1 MGISKRT
8 ISWMGA
14 LGAATLLL
22 GVLWILRPGH
32 PESVILISIDALRA
46 DRLGCYGYSRET
58 TPALD
63 RVAAKGV
70 LFEEASTTGSW
81 TIPSHASLF
90 TGLYPRAHG
99 MRYANSRLPED
110 VVTLASVLGDNGF
123 STGAFVNVH
132 LLSTTRGF
140 SRGFDDYRNIP
151 PASGPAGS
159 VEQINR
165 EAIEWLGRH
174 RDQPFFLFL
183 HYYDVHS
190 DYQVLPEYR
199 AEFCG
204 PYSGIATGGTDQLK
218 RHRSGG
224 ITLDTQDAQHLSDLY
239 DAGVRQFDDA
249 MARFF
254 VKLEAGGL
262 FDRAILVIASDHG
275 EEFFE
280 HGDFLHSR
288 TLYQELIHVQLI
300 MAGPG
305 LPEGLRI
312 REPVSLVDVAPTIA
326 SLLGVGFPSNVDGVD
341 LSGLWKGK
349 IDGAAPRTIFADADL
364 WAHNPEESHRRLLRR
379 DNYTLHWDSS
389 TDHYSLFDLNTDLGE
404 TKNIAERK
412 PEIFLD
418 HRAELMQYAE
428 STRQAGP
435 LPPPSPEEI
444 QRLKQLGY
452 ID

>member
-1 MGISKRT
+1 MEISKRT
-8 ISWMGA
+8 ISWIGA
-14 LGAATLLL
+14 LGAAALLL
-22 GVLWILRPGH
+22 GVLWIMCPGH
-32 PESVILISIDALRA
+32 SKGVILISIDALRA

-132 LLSTTRGF
+132 LLSKKRGF
-140 SRGFDDYRNIP
+140 SRGFDDYRSIR

-199 AEFCG
+199 AKFCG

-218 RHRSGG
+218 RHRSGE
-224 ITLDTQDAQHLSDLY
+224 IALDTQDAQHLSNLY

-254 VKLEAGGL
+254 VKLEALGL
-262 FDRAILVIASDHG
+262 FDKAILVIASDHG

-288 TLYQELIHVQLI
+288 TLYQELIHVPLI
-300 MAGPG
+300 MSGPG

-326 SLLGVGFPSNVDGVD
+326 SLLGVAFPRNIDGVD
-341 LSGLWKGK
+341 LSGLWKG
-349 IDGAAPRTIFADADL
+349 DVDNAAPRTIFADADL
-364 WAHNPEESHRRLLRR
+364 WAHNPEGSHRRLLRQG
-379 DNYTLHWDSS
+379 NYTLHWDSS
-389 TDHYSLFDLNTDLGE
+389 TDHYSLFDLNADPGE
-404 TKNIAERK
+404 TKNIAESK
-412 PEIFLD
+412 PEVFLD
-418 HRAELMQYAE
+418 LRAKLAQYAE
-428 STRQAGP
+428 SIRQADP
-435 LPPPSPEEI
+435 LPPLSPEEI
-444 QRLKQLGY
+444 KRLKQLGY